1 MGMSELDKASFWFDT
16 ICEILLGEH
25 RRFLHMAVAE
35 GASYSPPPGKSLSR
49 AKKIGQALGAW
60 PMPLNGVS
68 PVVPFFPSSF
78 AEGGSAG
85 SGELI

>member
-1 MGMSELDKASFWFDT
+1 LTLAVGHVRDIGAAGNELVGSVGLSEQVNPDQKN
-16 ICEILLGEH
+16 
-25 RRFLHMAVAE
+25 R
-35 GASYSPPPGKSLSR
+35 PG
-49 AKKIGQALGAW
+49 LGAW